1 LISSGKSGSF
11 FYYTSDGKF
20 VLKTISRA
28 EFKFIK
34 IILRDYHSY
43 LTMDNPESI
52 ISKIYGLHKIIFYR
66 KKTTRSH
73 KKVYFAIMN
82 NVFHTHM
89 KIDKRYD
96 LKGST

>member
-1 LISSGKSGSF
+1 
-11 FYYTSDGKF
+11 
-20 VLKTISRA
+20 
-28 EFKFIK
+28 
-34 IILRDYHSY
+34 
-43 LTMDNPESI
+43 M
-52 ISKIYGLHKIIFYR
+52 YGLHKIIFYR
-66 KKTTRSH
+66 KNTAKMQ